1 MQRRN
6 FLTGAVAL
14 TSLTMTQPFS
24 IITASGAPRFVAN
37 PFSLGVASGD
47 PWETG
52 VVLWT
57 RLAPE
62 PLQGGG
68 VTQARVPVRW
78 EVATDER
85 MQKVVA
91 RGTATAQAAL
101 GHSVHVEVTGLQ
113 PARWYWYR
121 FMAGDAVSTVGRT
134 KTAPARA
141 AQNDQFKFAF
151 ASCQHWEFGWYTAYQ
166 HMAAEDL
173 DLVVFL
179 GDYIYEYGVTAGRV
193 RAHNGGE
200 TKTLEEYR
208 NRYALYKTD
217 PLLQQAHANFPWA
230 VTWDDHEV
238 DNNYAGEVAEDNAPR
253 DEFLTR
259 RQGAYQAFY
268 EHMPLRATTLSA
280 GRANRDVELY
290 RQLRFGSLLEM
301 NVLDTRKYRTDQPC
315 GDGTKALC
323 EAALD
328 AHGTILGAPQ
338 KRWLLRNLDRSTA
351 RWNVLAQQ
359 VMMASLDLEPGAG
372 RKFSMDK
379 WAGYQVELK
388 EVLKFLAQRKPANP
402 VVLAGDIH
410 SNWVTDLKA
419 DFDQPES
426 AVIGSEFT
434 GTSITSAGD
443 GSDTRPTI
451 PALMSENPHLKFYNG
466 QRGYVR
472 CTVTPARWQTDFRVI
487 PFVSKPDAEI
497 STRASFVVENGKP
510 GAQKA

>member
-6 FLTGAVAL
+6 FLTGTAAL
-14 TSLTMTQPFS
+14 VGAGFLAPKSLT
-24 IITASGAPRFVAN
+24 ASRASSRRFAAN

-47 PWETG
+47 PWEAG

-57 RLAPE
+57 RLAPD

-68 VTQARVPVRW
+68 VTEASVPVKW

-91 RGTATAQAAL
+91 RGTALATAAL
-101 GHSVHVEVTGLQ
+101 GHSVHVEVNGLQ

-121 FMAGDAVSTVGRT
+121 FVVGNEASAVGRT

-141 AQNDQFKFAF
+141 AKNDQFKFAF
-151 ASCQHWEFGWYTAYQ
+151 ASCQHYEYGLYTAYK

-179 GDYIYEYGVTAGRV
+179 GDYIYEYGITDGRT
-193 RAHNGGE
+193 RKHNGAE
-200 TKTLEEYR
+200 ITTIEDYR
-208 NRYALYKTD
+208 NRYALYKSD
-217 PLLQQAHANFPWA
+217 PLLQQAHAQFPWA

-238 DNNYAGEVAEDNAPR
+238 DNNYAGDVPEDKQTR
-253 DEFLTR
+253 EEFLAR
-259 RQGAYQAFY
+259 RARAYQVFY
-268 EHMPLRATTLSA
+268 EHMPIRATTF
-280 GRANRDVELY
+280 RANRDVELY

-328 AHGTILGAPQ
+328 AKGTILGAQQ
-338 KRWLLRNLDRSTA
+338 KRWLKNNLDRSTA

-359 VMMASLDLEPGAG
+359 VMMTPLDLEPGEG

-388 EVLKFLAQRKPANP
+388 EVMQYLAQRKPSNP
-402 VVLAGDIH
+402 VVLTGDIH
-410 SNWVTDLKA
+410 TNWVTDLKA
-419 DFDQPES
+419 DFDKPES
-426 AVIGSEFT
+426 AIVGTEFT
-434 GTSITSAGD
+434 GTSITTSGD
-443 GSDTRPTI
+443 GSDSRPTMPQI
-451 PALMSENPHLKFYNG
+451 MSENPHLKFFNA

-472 CTVTPARWQTDFRVI
+472 CAVTPERWQTDFRVL
-487 PFVSKPDAEI
+487 PFVTKPDAEI
-497 STRASFVVENGKP
+497 STRASYVVENGKA
-510 GAQKA
+510 GAQKM